1 MKREIKFRG
10 KDVFTGEW
18 VYGDL
23 VRNMKI
29 TEDGLVPRV
38 MVGGYEVNPQTVGQ
52 FTGLHDNDGRE
63 IYEGDIIR
71 SSQVYHFVGYNDSR
85 GAFTVTLIDV
95 YMDNDLKTE
104 CNIEQGWIRRT
115 KKVLAGNI
123 HDNPE
128 IMQQQGKLRK

>member
-1 MKREIKFRG
+1 MK
-10 KDVFTGEW
+10 
-18 VYGDL
+18 
-23 VRNMKI
+23 
-29 TEDGLVPRV
+29 
-38 MVGGYEVNPQTVGQ
+38 
-52 FTGLHDNDGRE
+52 
-63 IYEGDIIR
+63 
-71 SSQVYHFVGYNDSR
+71 
-85 GAFTVTLIDV
+85 TLTFDV